1 MRKIM
6 SFALGV
12 VVGTIVATAWAKYP
26 TTTLAS
32 ASATPAAAM
41 SPFEMMTN
49 AGSLPIQDHVDSF

>member
-1 MRKIM
+1 MRKTM

-26 TTTLAS
+26 TTSEAGLS
-32 ASATPAAAM
+32 ASRAAAM

-49 AGSLPIQDHVDSF
+49 AGSLPTQDHVDSF